1 MVSNVKSQDTF
12 HIKQCLPQ
20 YIIPP
25 DPNVNKNEYFIP
37 DAGEDIKETQ
47 WGWHSNIL
55 SQFLCPMR
63 LVAEFD
69 QDLTRIKSMS
79 SLNYHYM
86 QWFMTSRAFW
96 AHVLAGNI
104 NINSFEWPVFCY
116 DKSKYDPENP
126 KQGLFQ
132 GYFLLHIYWH
142 IFSGPSSA
150 LKKKDKGRNS
160 HGQKNCLLVPTPET
174 IGYAAII
181 VYILG

>member
-12 HIKQCLPQ
+12 HIKQRLPQ

-37 DAGEDIKETQ
+37 DTGEDIKETQ

-69 QDLTRIKSMS
+69 QDKEYALSELS
-79 SLNYHYM
+79 
-86 QWFMTSRAFW
+86 WFMMSRAFW

-104 NINSFEWPVFCY
+104 NINSFDWPVFCY

-126 KQGLFQ
+126 KQRLFQ
-132 GYFLLHIYWH
+132 GYFLL
-142 IFSGPSSA
+142 
-150 LKKKDKGRNS
+150 
-160 HGQKNCLLVPTPET
+160 
-174 IGYAAII
+174 
-181 VYILG
+181 